1 MVHIPIYKL
10 GFLYLLFKRNNPGKH
25 QKMNT
30 LSDRILKLEESQ
42 TIAMARQS
50 RELIDQGI
58 DVISLSLGEPDFNT
72 PDFIKEAAKK
82 AIDNNFSHYT
92 PVPGLGE
99 LRNAISKKF
108 KRDNKLNYAADEI
121 VASTGAKQTLAQL
134 MLAIVNPGDEVIVPA
149 PYWVSYFQMVKM
161 AEGTPV
167 VIEATVEADFKVTAD
182 QVEKA
187 ITPKTKAFLFS
198 TPCNPTGS
206 VYNRKELA
214 ELVKVF
220 EKHPELIIISD
231 EIYEHI
237 NFQEEHV
244 SIGQFDSIKNQVVTV
259 NGVSKGFAMTGWRVG
274 YLGAPKWL
282 AAACTKMQGQ
292 ITSATC
298 AIAQKA
304 TEAAV
309 LADPKCTEKMRDAF
323 LRRRDLMIGKLSE
336 IKGLKLSIPQ
346 GAFYIFPD
354 VSYYFGKSFNGT
366 IIANANDFCMYLL
379 NQANV
384 ATVTGEAFGAPN
396 CMRISYAAEDQTLIK
411 AVDRIKKALDKLA

>member
-1 MVHIPIYKL
+1 
-10 GFLYLLFKRNNPGKH
+10 
-25 QKMNT
+25 MNI
-30 LSDRILKLEESQ
+30 LSDRILSLEESQ

-50 RELIDQGI
+50 RELIDRGV

-72 PDFIKEAAKK
+72 PDFIKDAAKK
-82 AIDNNFSHYT
+82 AIDDNFSHYT

-99 LRNAISKKF
+99 LRTALSKKF
-108 KRDNKLNYAADEI
+108 KRDNKLTYAADEI
-121 VASTGAKQTLAQL
+121 VVSTGAKQSLAQL
-134 MLAIVNPGDEVIVPA
+134 MLALVNPGDEVIVPA

-161 AEGTPV
+161 AEGIPV
-167 VIEATVEADFKVTAD
+167 VIEATVEADFKITPK

-187 ITPKTKAFLFS
+187 ITSKTKAFLFS

-206 VYNRKELA
+206 VYSRKELA
-214 ELVKVF
+214 ELVSVF
-220 EKHPELIIISD
+220 EQHPNLIIISD

-237 NFQEEHV
+237 NFLGEHV
-244 SIGQFDSIKNQVVTV
+244 SIGQFESIKDRVVTV

-292 ITSATC
+292 TTSATC
-298 AIAQKA
+298 SIAQKA

-309 LADPKCTEKMRDAF
+309 LADPICTIEMREAF
-323 LRRRDLMIGKLSE
+323 LRRRDLMISKLKE

-354 VSYYFGKSFNGT
+354 VSYYFGKSYKGT
-366 IIANANDFCMYLL
+366 LVTDANDFCMYLL

-384 ATVTGEAFGAPN
+384 ATVTGVAFGSPN
-396 CMRISYAAEDQTLIK
+396 CMRISYAASDEVLVE
-411 AVDRIKKALDKLA
+411 AVYRIKTALDKLV

>member
-1 MVHIPIYKL
+1 
-10 GFLYLLFKRNNPGKH
+10 
-25 QKMNT
+25 MNI
-30 LSDRILKLEESQ
+30 LSDRILSLEESQ

-50 RELIDQGI
+50 RELIDCGVDI
-58 DVISLSLGEPDFNT
+58 ISLSLGEPDFDT

-82 AIDNNFSHYT
+82 AIDDNFSHYT
-92 PVPGLGE
+92 PVPGLVE
-99 LRNAISKKF
+99 LRRAISTKF
-108 KRDNKLNYAADEI
+108 KRDNKLAYAPDEI

-161 AEGTPV
+161 AEGRPV
-167 VIEATVEADFKVTAD
+167 VIDATVEADFKVTAQ
-182 QVEKA
+182 QVENA
-187 ITPKTKAFLFS
+187 ITSKTKAFLFS

-206 VYNRKELA
+206 VYSRAELA

-237 NFQEEHV
+237 NFLGEHV
-244 SIGQFDSIKNQVVTV
+244 SIGQFESIKDRVVTV

-292 ITSATC
+292 TTSATC
-298 AIAQKA
+298 SIAQKA

-309 LADPKCTEKMRDAF
+309 LADPICTKDMREAF
-323 LRRRDLMIGKLSE
+323 LRRRDLMISKLQE
-336 IKGLKLSIPQ
+336 IEGLKLSIPQ

-354 VSYYFGKSFNGT
+354 VSHYFGKSFNGT
-366 IIANANDFCMYLL
+366 KVKDANDFCMYLL
-379 NQANV
+379 NEANV
-384 ATVTGEAFGAPN
+384 ATVTGEAFGSPN
-396 CMRISYAAEDQTLIK
+396 CMRISYAAADEILVE
-411 AVDRIKKALDKLA
+411 AVRRIKTALEKLA

>member
-1 MVHIPIYKL
+1 
-10 GFLYLLFKRNNPGKH
+10 
-25 QKMNT
+25 MNI
-30 LSDRILKLEESQ
+30 LSDRILSLEESQ

-50 RELIDQGI
+50 RELIDSGV
-58 DVISLSLGEPDFNT
+58 DVISLSLGEPDFDT

-82 AIDNNFSHYT
+82 AIDDNFSHYT

-99 LRNAISKKF
+99 LRSAISTKF
-108 KRDNKLNYAADEI
+108 KRDNKLTYAPDEI
-121 VASTGAKQTLAQL
+121 LASTGAKQTLAQL

-167 VIEATVEADFKVTAD
+167 VIEATVEADFKVTAQ
-182 QVEKA
+182 QVEEA
-187 ITPKTKAFLFS
+187 ITSKTKAFLFS

-206 VYNRKELA
+206 VYSREELA

-237 NFQEEHV
+237 NFLGEHV
-244 SIGQFDSIKNQVVTV
+244 SIGQFESIKDRVVTV

-292 ITSATC
+292 TTSATC
-298 AIAQKA
+298 SIAQKA
-304 TEAAV
+304 AEAAV
-309 LADPKCTEKMRDAF
+309 LADPICTKDMREAF
-323 LRRRDLMIGKLSE
+323 LRRRDLMISKLQE
-336 IKGLKLSIPQ
+336 IEGLKLSIPQ

-354 VSYYFGKSFNGT
+354 VSHYFGKSYNGT
-366 IIANANDFCMYLL
+366 KVADANDFCMYLL
-379 NQANV
+379 NEANV
-384 ATVTGEAFGAPN
+384 ATVTGVAFGSPN
-396 CMRISYAAEDQTLIK
+396 CMRISYAAADEILVE
-411 AVDRIKKALDKLA
+411 AVRRIKTALEKLA

>member
-1 MVHIPIYKL
+1 
-10 GFLYLLFKRNNPGKH
+10 
-25 QKMNT
+25 MNI
-30 LSDRILKLEESQ
+30 LSDRILSLEESQ

-50 RELIDQGI
+50 RELIDCGVDI
-58 DVISLSLGEPDFNT
+58 ISLSLGEPDFDT
-72 PDFIKEAAKK
+72 PDFIKVAAKK
-82 AIDNNFSHYT
+82 AIDDNFSHYT
-92 PVPGLGE
+92 PVPGLVE
-99 LRNAISKKF
+99 LRRAISTKF
-108 KRDNKLNYAADEI
+108 KRDNKLAYAPDEI

-167 VIEATVEADFKVTAD
+167 VIEATVEADFKVTAQ
-182 QVEKA
+182 QVENA
-187 ITPKTKAFLFS
+187 ITSKTKAFLFS

-206 VYNRKELA
+206 VYSRTELA

-220 EKHPELIIISD
+220 EKNPELIIISD

-237 NFQEEHV
+237 NFLGEHV
-244 SIGQFDSIKNQVVTV
+244 SIGQFESIKDRVVTV

-292 ITSATC
+292 TTSATC
-298 AIAQKA
+298 SIAQKA

-309 LADPKCTEKMRDAF
+309 LADPICTKDMREAF
-323 LRRRDLMIGKLSE
+323 LRRRDLMISKLQE
-336 IKGLKLSIPQ
+336 IEGLKLSIPQ

-354 VSYYFGKSFNGT
+354 VSHYFGKSFNGT
-366 IIANANDFCMYLL
+366 KVKDANDFCMYLL
-379 NQANV
+379 NEANV
-384 ATVTGEAFGAPN
+384 ATVTGEAFGSPN
-396 CMRISYAAEDQTLIK
+396 CMRISYAAADEILVE
-411 AVDRIKKALDKLA
+411 AVRRIKTALEKLA

>member
-1 MVHIPIYKL
+1 
-10 GFLYLLFKRNNPGKH
+10 
-25 QKMNT
+25 MNI
-30 LSDRILKLEESQ
+30 LSDRILSLEESQ
-42 TIAMARQS
+42 TIAMARKS
-50 RELIDQGI
+50 RELIDNGVDI
-58 DVISLSLGEPDFNT
+58 ISLSLGEPDFDT

-82 AIDNNFSHYT
+82 AIDDNFSHYT

-99 LRNAISKKF
+99 LRNAISTKF
-108 KRDNKLNYAADEI
+108 KRDNNLDYAADEI

-149 PYWVSYFQMVKM
+149 PYWVSYYQMVKM

-167 VIEATVEADFKVTAD
+167 VIEATVDADFKVTAQ
-182 QVEKA
+182 QVEEA
-187 ITPKTKAFLFS
+187 ISSKTKAFLFS

-206 VYNRKELA
+206 VYSREELA

-220 EKHPELIIISD
+220 EKYPEIIIISD

-237 NFQEEHV
+237 NFLGEHV
-244 SIGQFDSIKNQVVTV
+244 SIGQFESIKDRVVTV

-292 ITSATC
+292 TTSATC
-298 AIAQKA
+298 SIAQKA

-309 LADPKCTEKMRDAF
+309 LADPICTKDMRAAF
-323 LRRRDLMIGKLSE
+323 LRRRDLMISKLQE
-336 IKGLKLSIPQ
+336 IDGLKLSIPQ

-354 VSYYFGKSFNGT
+354 VSSYFGKSYNGT
-366 IIANANDFCMYLL
+366 TVADANDFCMYLL
-379 NQANV
+379 NEANV
-384 ATVTGEAFGAPN
+384 ATVTGEAFGSPN
-396 CMRISYAAEDQTLIK
+396 CMRISYAAADEILVE
-411 AVDRIKKALDKLA
+411 AVSRIKTALEQLA

>member
-1 MVHIPIYKL
+1 
-10 GFLYLLFKRNNPGKH
+10 
-25 QKMNT
+25 MNI
-30 LSDRILKLEESQ
+30 LSDRILSLEESQ
-42 TIAMARQS
+42 TIAMARKS
-50 RELIDQGI
+50 RELIDNGV
-58 DVISLSLGEPDFNT
+58 DVISLSLGEPDFDT

-82 AIDNNFSHYT
+82 AIDDNFSHYT

-99 LRNAISKKF
+99 LRNAISTKF
-108 KRDNKLNYAADEI
+108 KRDNNLEYAADEI

-149 PYWVSYFQMVKM
+149 PYWVSYYQMVKM

-167 VIEATVEADFKVTAD
+167 VIEATVDADFKVTAQ
-182 QVEKA
+182 QVEEA
-187 ITPKTKAFLFS
+187 ISSKTKAFLFS

-206 VYNRKELA
+206 VYSREELA

-220 EKHPELIIISD
+220 EKHPEIIIISD

-237 NFQEEHV
+237 NFLGEHV
-244 SIGQFDSIKNQVVTV
+244 SIGQFDSIKDRVVTV

-292 ITSATC
+292 TTSATC
-298 AIAQKA
+298 SIAQKA

-309 LADPKCTEKMRDAF
+309 LADPTCTKEMRAAF
-323 LRRRDLMIGKLSE
+323 LRRRDLMISKLQE
-336 IKGLKLSIPQ
+336 IDGLKLSIPQ

-354 VSYYFGKSFNGT
+354 VSSYFGKSFNGT
-366 IIANANDFCMYLL
+366 TIADANDFCMYLL
-379 NQANV
+379 NEAHV
-384 ATVTGEAFGAPN
+384 ATVTGEAFGSPN
-396 CMRISYAAEDQTLIK
+396 CMRISYAAADEKLVE
-411 AVDRIKKALDKLA
+411 AVRRIKTALEKLA

>member
-1 MVHIPIYKL
+1 
-10 GFLYLLFKRNNPGKH
+10 
-25 QKMNT
+25 MNI
-30 LSDRILKLEESQ
+30 LSDRILSLEESQ

-50 RELIDQGI
+50 RELIDSGV
-58 DVISLSLGEPDFNT
+58 DVISLSLGEPDFDT

-82 AIDNNFSHYT
+82 AIDDNFSHYT

-99 LRNAISKKF
+99 LRSAISTKF
-108 KRDNKLNYAADEI
+108 QRDNNLSYAPDEI

-167 VIEATVEADFKVTAD
+167 VIEASVEADFKVTAK
-182 QVEKA
+182 QVEDA

-206 VYNRKELA
+206 VYSRAELA

-237 NFQEEHV
+237 NFLGEHV
-244 SIGQFDSIKNQVVTV
+244 SIGQFESIKERVVTV

-292 ITSATC
+292 TTSATC
-298 AIAQKA
+298 SIAQKA

-309 LADPKCTEKMRDAF
+309 LADPICTKDMREAF
-323 LRRRDLMIGKLSE
+323 LRRRDLMISKLQE
-336 IKGLKLSIPQ
+336 IDGLKLSIPQ

-354 VSYYFGKSFNGT
+354 VSHYFGKSFNGT
-366 IIANANDFCMYLL
+366 TVADANDFCMYLL
-379 NQANV
+379 NEANV
-384 ATVTGEAFGAPN
+384 ATVTGEAFGSPN
-396 CMRISYAAEDQTLIK
+396 CMRISYAAADEILVE
-411 AVDRIKKALDKLA
+411 AVRRIKTALEKLA

>member
-1 MVHIPIYKL
+1 
-10 GFLYLLFKRNNPGKH
+10 
-25 QKMNT
+25 MNI
-30 LSDRILKLEESQ
+30 LSDRILSLEESQ
-42 TIAMARQS
+42 TIAMARKS
-50 RELIDQGI
+50 RELIDNGVDI
-58 DVISLSLGEPDFNT
+58 ISLSLGEPDFDT

-82 AIDNNFSHYT
+82 AIDDNFSHYT

-99 LRNAISKKF
+99 LRSAISTKF
-108 KRDNKLNYAADEI
+108 KRDNDLDYAADEI

-167 VIEATVEADFKVTAD
+167 VIEATVDADFKVTAK
-182 QVEKA
+182 QVEEA
-187 ITPKTKAFLFS
+187 ISTKTKAFLFS

-206 VYNRKELA
+206 VYSREELA

-220 EKHPELIIISD
+220 EKYPEIIIISD

-237 NFQEEHV
+237 NFLGEHV
-244 SIGQFDSIKNQVVTV
+244 SIGQFESIKDRVVTV

-292 ITSATC
+292 TTSATC
-298 AIAQKA
+298 SIAQKA

-309 LADPKCTEKMRDAF
+309 LADPICTKDMRAAF
-323 LRRRDLMIGKLSE
+323 LRRRDLMISKLQE
-336 IKGLKLSIPQ
+336 IDGLKLSIPQ

-354 VSYYFGKSFNGT
+354 VSSYFGKSYNGT
-366 IIANANDFCMYLL
+366 TVADANDFCMYLL
-379 NQANV
+379 NEANV
-384 ATVTGEAFGAPN
+384 ATVTGEAFGSPN
-396 CMRISYAAEDQTLIK
+396 CMRISYAAADEILVE
-411 AVDRIKKALDKLA
+411 AVSRIKTALEQLA

>member
-1 MVHIPIYKL
+1 
-10 GFLYLLFKRNNPGKH
+10 
-25 QKMNT
+25 MNI
-30 LSDRILKLEESQ
+30 LSDRILSLEESQ
-42 TIAMARQS
+42 TIAMARKS
-50 RELIDQGI
+50 RELIDNGVDI
-58 DVISLSLGEPDFNT
+58 ISLSLGEPDFDT

-82 AIDNNFSHYT
+82 AIDDNFSHYT

-99 LRNAISKKF
+99 LRNAISTKF
-108 KRDNKLNYAADEI
+108 KRDNNLDYAADEI

-149 PYWVSYFQMVKM
+149 PYWVSYYQMVKM

-167 VIEATVEADFKVTAD
+167 VIEATVDSDFKVTAQ
-182 QVEKA
+182 QVEEA
-187 ITPKTKAFLFS
+187 ISSKTKAFSFS

-206 VYNRKELA
+206 VYSREELA

-220 EKHPELIIISD
+220 EKNPEIIIISD

-237 NFQEEHV
+237 NFLGEHV
-244 SIGQFDSIKNQVVTV
+244 SIGQFESIKDRVVTV

-292 ITSATC
+292 TTSATC
-298 AIAQKA
+298 SIAQKA

-309 LADPKCTEKMRDAF
+309 LADPICTKDMRAAF
-323 LRRRDLMIGKLSE
+323 LRRRDLMISKLQE
-336 IKGLKLSIPQ
+336 IDGLKLSIPQ

-354 VSYYFGKSFNGT
+354 VSSYFGKSYNGT
-366 IIANANDFCMYLL
+366 TVADANDFCMYLL
-379 NQANV
+379 NEANV
-384 ATVTGEAFGAPN
+384 ATVTGEAFGSPN
-396 CMRISYAAEDQTLIK
+396 CMRISYAAADEILVE
-411 AVDRIKKALDKLA
+411 AVSRIKTALEQLA

>member
-30 LSDRILKLEESQ
+30 LSDRILNLEESQ

-50 RELIDQGI
+50 RELIDQGV

-82 AIDNNFSHYT
+82 AIDDNFSHYT

-108 KRDNKLNYAADEI
+108 KRDNKLKYAADEI

-167 VIEATVEADFKVTAD
+167 IIEANVEADFKVTPQ

-187 ITPKTKAFLFS
+187 ITSKTKAFLFS

-220 EKHPELIIISD
+220 EKHPDLIIISD

-274 YLGAPKWL
+274 
-282 AAACTKMQGQ
+282 
-292 ITSATC
+292 
-298 AIAQKA
+298 
-304 TEAAV
+304 
-309 LADPKCTEKMRDAF
+309 
-323 LRRRDLMIGKLSE
+323 
-336 IKGLKLSIPQ
+336 
-346 GAFYIFPD
+346 
-354 VSYYFGKSFNGT
+354 
-366 IIANANDFCMYLL
+366 
-379 NQANV
+379 
-384 ATVTGEAFGAPN
+384 
-396 CMRISYAAEDQTLIK
+396 
-411 AVDRIKKALDKLA
+411 

>member
-1 MVHIPIYKL
+1 
-10 GFLYLLFKRNNPGKH
+10 
-25 QKMNT
+25 MNI
-30 LSDRILKLEESQ
+30 LSDRILSLEESQ
-42 TIAMARQS
+42 TIGMARQS
-50 RELIDQGI
+50 RELIDSGV
-58 DVISLSLGEPDFNT
+58 DVISLSLGEPDFDT

-82 AIDNNFSHYT
+82 AIDDNFSHYT

-99 LRNAISKKF
+99 LRSAISTKF
-108 KRDNKLNYAADEI
+108 KRDNKLTYAPDEI

-167 VIEATVEADFKVTAD
+167 VIEATVEADFKVTAQ
-182 QVEKA
+182 QVEEA
-187 ITPKTKAFLFS
+187 ITSKTKAFLFS

-206 VYNRKELA
+206 VYSREELA

-237 NFQEEHV
+237 NFLGEHV
-244 SIGQFDSIKNQVVTV
+244 SIGQFESIKDRVVTV

-292 ITSATC
+292 TTSATC
-298 AIAQKA
+298 SIAQKA
-304 TEAAV
+304 AEAAV
-309 LADPKCTEKMRDAF
+309 LADPICTKDMREAF
-323 LRRRDLMIGKLSE
+323 LRRRDLMISKLQE
-336 IKGLKLSIPQ
+336 IEGLKLSIPQ

-354 VSYYFGKSFNGT
+354 VSHYFGKSYNGT
-366 IIANANDFCMYLL
+366 KVADANDFCMYLL
-379 NQANV
+379 NEANV
-384 ATVTGEAFGAPN
+384 ATVTGVAFGSPN
-396 CMRISYAAEDQTLIK
+396 CMRISYAAADEILVE
-411 AVDRIKKALDKLA
+411 AVRRIKTALGKLA

>member
-1 MVHIPIYKL
+1 
-10 GFLYLLFKRNNPGKH
+10 
-25 QKMNT
+25 MNI
-30 LSDRILKLEESQ
+30 LSDRILSLEESQ

-50 RELIDQGI
+50 RELIDCGVDI
-58 DVISLSLGEPDFNT
+58 ISLSLGEPDFDT
-72 PDFIKEAAKK
+72 PDFIKVAAKK
-82 AIDNNFSHYT
+82 AIDDNFSHYT
-92 PVPGLGE
+92 PVPGLVE
-99 LRNAISKKF
+99 LRRAISTKF
-108 KRDNKLNYAADEI
+108 KRDNKLAYAPDEI

-167 VIEATVEADFKVTAD
+167 VIEATVEADFKVTAQ
-182 QVEKA
+182 QVENA
-187 ITPKTKAFLFS
+187 ITSKTKAFLFS

-206 VYNRKELA
+206 VYSRAELA

-237 NFQEEHV
+237 NFLGEHV
-244 SIGQFDSIKNQVVTV
+244 SIGQFESIKDRVVTV

-292 ITSATC
+292 TTSATC
-298 AIAQKA
+298 SIAQKA

-309 LADPKCTEKMRDAF
+309 LADPICTKDMREAF
-323 LRRRDLMIGKLSE
+323 LRRRDLMISKLQE
-336 IKGLKLSIPQ
+336 IEGLKLSIPQ

-354 VSYYFGKSFNGT
+354 VSHYFGKSFNGT
-366 IIANANDFCMYLL
+366 KVKDANDFCMYLL
-379 NQANV
+379 NEANV
-384 ATVTGEAFGAPN
+384 ATVTGEAFGSPN
-396 CMRISYAAEDQTLIK
+396 CMRISYAAADEILVE
-411 AVDRIKKALDKLA
+411 AVRRIKTALEKLA

>member
-1 MVHIPIYKL
+1 
-10 GFLYLLFKRNNPGKH
+10 
-25 QKMNT
+25 MNI
-30 LSDRILKLEESQ
+30 LSDRILSLEESQ

-50 RELIDQGI
+50 RELIERGV
-58 DVISLSLGEPDFNT
+58 DVISLSLGEPDFDT
-72 PDFIKEAAKK
+72 PDFIKDAAKK
-82 AIDNNFSHYT
+82 AIDDNFSHYT

-99 LRNAISKKF
+99 LRTALSKKF
-108 KRDNKLNYAADEI
+108 KRDNKLTYAADEI
-121 VASTGAKQTLAQL
+121 VVSTGAKQSLAQL
-134 MLAIVNPGDEVIVPA
+134 MLALVNPGDEVIVPA

-161 AEGTPV
+161 AEGIPV
-167 VIEATVEADFKVTAD
+167 VIEATVEADFKITPK

-187 ITPKTKAFLFS
+187 ITSKTKAFLFS

-206 VYNRKELA
+206 VYSRKELA
-214 ELVKVF
+214 ELVSVF
-220 EKHPELIIISD
+220 EQHPNLIIISD

-237 NFQEEHV
+237 SFLGEHV
-244 SIGQFDSIKNQVVTV
+244 SIGQFESIKDRVVTV

-292 ITSATC
+292 TTSATC

-309 LADPKCTEKMRDAF
+309 LADPICTKEMREAF
-323 LRRRDLMIGKLSE
+323 LRRRDLMISKLKE

-354 VSYYFGKSFNGT
+354 VSYYFGKSYKGT
-366 IIANANDFCMYLL
+366 LVADANDFCMYLL

-384 ATVTGEAFGAPN
+384 ATVTGVAFGSPN
-396 CMRISYAAEDQTLIK
+396 CMRISYAAADEVLVE
-411 AVDRIKKALDKLA
+411 AVYRIKTALDKLV

>member
-1 MVHIPIYKL
+1 
-10 GFLYLLFKRNNPGKH
+10 
-25 QKMNT
+25 MNI
-30 LSDRILKLEESQ
+30 LSDRILILEESQ

-50 RELIDQGI
+50 RELIDCGVDI
-58 DVISLSLGEPDFNT
+58 ISLSLGEPDFDT

-82 AIDNNFSHYT
+82 AIDDNFSHYT
-92 PVPGLGE
+92 PVPGLVE
-99 LRNAISKKF
+99 LRRAISTKF
-108 KRDNKLNYAADEI
+108 KRDNKLAYAPDEI

-161 AEGTPV
+161 AEGRPV
-167 VIEATVEADFKVTAD
+167 VIDATVEADFKVTAQ
-182 QVEKA
+182 QVENA
-187 ITPKTKAFLFS
+187 ITSKTKAFLFS

-206 VYNRKELA
+206 VYSRAELA

-237 NFQEEHV
+237 NFLGEHV
-244 SIGQFDSIKNQVVTV
+244 SIGQFESIKDRVVTV

-292 ITSATC
+292 TTSATC
-298 AIAQKA
+298 SIAQKA

-309 LADPKCTEKMRDAF
+309 LADPICTKDMREAF
-323 LRRRDLMIGKLSE
+323 LRRRDLMISKLQE
-336 IKGLKLSIPQ
+336 IEGLKLSIPQ

-354 VSYYFGKSFNGT
+354 VSHYFGKSFNGT
-366 IIANANDFCMYLL
+366 KVKDANDFCMYLL
-379 NQANV
+379 NEANV
-384 ATVTGEAFGAPN
+384 ATVTGEAFGSPN
-396 CMRISYAAEDQTLIK
+396 CMRISYAAADEILVE
-411 AVDRIKKALDKLA
+411 AVRRIKTALEKLA